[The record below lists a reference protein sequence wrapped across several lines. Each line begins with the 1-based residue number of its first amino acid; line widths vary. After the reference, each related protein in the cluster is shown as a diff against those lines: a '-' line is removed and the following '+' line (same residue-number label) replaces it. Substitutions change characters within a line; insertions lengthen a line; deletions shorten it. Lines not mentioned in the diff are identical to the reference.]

1 MCDIAVEH
9 GASSLVT
16 YSRLCIDR
24 LLCLVACVLLL
35 LFCAHYVVLTVVFL
49 ICGFVVLILHPCFF
63 GAFLLYGF
71 VDRM

>member
-9 GASSLVT
+9 GASSLVA
-16 YSRLCIDR
+16 YARLCIDR
-24 LLCLVACVLLL
+24 LLCLVGFVLLL
-35 LFCAHYVVLTVVFL
+35 FYCAHYVLLSAVFFIGGLVVLTW
-49 ICGFVVLILHPCFF
+49 HPCLF